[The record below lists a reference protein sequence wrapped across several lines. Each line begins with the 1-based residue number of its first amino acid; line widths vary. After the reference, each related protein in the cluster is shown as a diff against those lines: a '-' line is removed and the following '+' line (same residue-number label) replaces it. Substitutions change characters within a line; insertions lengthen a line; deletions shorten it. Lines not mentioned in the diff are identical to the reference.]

1 MGEGSYFNLFFY
13 LKMFNDLPSPAIPL
27 FAKGGMGEG
36 PGPASCQRRQ
46 GLRGFIVPL
55 RKGD

>member
-1 MGEGSYFNLFFY
+1 MFFY

-27 FAKGGMGEG
+27 FAKGGMGER